1 MFWSTGN
8 VKYKCIFL
16 VIFFLLFLSEKFK
29 SDLFKILTPWLN
41 PLINPLNHIWRI
53 RHVKPKPPR
62 LVNTQGRVLACT
74 QTCVRE
80 QQDASHN
87 GRKPVIDRDGEGGG
101 RFTVMKPRFM
111 PQKSKVIYKHKA
123 NYHERRGDQFCRI
136 IFSY

>member
-101 RFTVMKPRFM
+101 GLPLWSPVLCLKSQRWFISIKPTITREGEIN
-111 PQKSKVIYKHKA
+111 SL
-123 NYHERRGDQFCRI
+123 E
-136 IFSY
+136 